1 MTPDQLIT
9 IVLVLTALIVMIC
22 LAYMWHADQDAELGR
37 ELRAAAGSESGARMA
52 IESANLDRLL
62 SAKYE
67 NEFERAMRRGTRTL
81 HNKLPR
87 NVLRF
92 PPITDRG
99 REVKFTPNGDA
110 A

>member
-1 MTPDQLIT
+1 MTPDLFT
-9 IVLVLTALIVMIC
+9 LLMVAAAVIVIFALC
-22 LAYMWHADQDAELGR
+22 LMYRWECDAMLGKALR
-37 ELRAAAGSESGARMA
+37 EAAGSEKAARMA

-62 SAKYE
+62 SKKYE

-99 REVKFTPNGDA
+99 RPIHFEPPGA